1 MKRAIELVAITST
14 HCNLRCPGCP
24 EGRKEPLRGGL
35 MSMDMFERILAK
47 CTAECKVMLAQL
59 YFLNEPFLIPHMPQM
74 VEACHRYKVPVL
86 LSTNLTVMRHAPAIL
101 AQAPEKLMLSV
112 SGWTQE
118 NYSKYHRG
126 GNIEEIKKNMVE
138 ISKMRK
144 PGCNVQI
151 SWHRHSYNE
160 HEMPL
165 MQAYAKEL
173 GFSFVSYG
181 TSVLNQKKI
190 LKIWETGIVP
200 EWANDCLVP
209 PMEAKEMCYKK
220 RHWDCVGQYRS
231 VVVNS
236 MGELMFC
243 SWDDGAEVQ
252 DWSGSL
258 FDTTI
263 DAFFKAHF
271 KDPRCIA
278 CKAVGGH
285 VYGSQAYT
293 RSNWSPTRLAGVLAR
308 RLGIEGYIEPVVRKL
323 GLYGHTILP
332 YARKQ

>member
-1 MKRAIELVAITST
+1 
-14 HCNLRCPGCP
+14 
-24 EGRKEPLRGGL
+24 
-35 MSMDMFERILAK
+35 
-47 CTAECKVMLAQL
+47 
-59 YFLNEPFLIPHMPQM
+59 MPQM
-74 VEACHRYKVPVL
+74 VEACSNSVQGAGAAVDEPDRD
-86 LSTNLTVMRHAPAIL
+86 MRHAPAIM

-118 NYSKYHRG
+118 NYLKYHRG

-165 MQAYAKEL
+165 MQAYAKKL

-181 TSVLNQKKI
+181 TSVLNQKRSQ
-190 LKIWETGIVP
+190 IWETGIVP

-236 MGELMFC
+236 FGELMFC

-263 DAFFKAHF
+263 DEFFKAHF

-285 VYGSQAYT
+285 VYGSQGYT
-293 RSNWSPTRLAGVLAR
+293 DPQLVTDTAGRGA
-308 RLGIEGYIEPVVRKL
+308 GATAGD
-323 GLYGHTILP
+323 
-332 YARKQ
+332 